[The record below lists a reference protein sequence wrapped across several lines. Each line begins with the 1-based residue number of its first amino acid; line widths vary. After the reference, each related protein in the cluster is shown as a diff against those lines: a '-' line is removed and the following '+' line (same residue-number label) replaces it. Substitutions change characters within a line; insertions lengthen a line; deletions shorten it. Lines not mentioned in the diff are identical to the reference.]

1 MKLPWV
7 CVVKKNPVN
16 EKLFPYLRDREQF
29 FTWCNLEFKEG
40 DEIWAIFNKPSKE
53 GTHRQFRYLFGAVY
67 PPIAEYLGCTII
79 EVDGIMCRR
88 LLTENPDSP
97 LEYVRSKSTLDRK
110 ERAEYIDGVRREA
123 AGMGVSTPDP
133 PIVEE

>member
-1 MKLPWV
+1 MKFPWV
-7 CVVKKNPVN
+7 AEVKKHPDGH
-16 EKLFPYLRDREQF
+16 LFPFLRDREEF
-29 FTWCNLEFKEG
+29 KTYCNLEFSDGEKVW
-40 DEIWAIFNKPSKE
+40 ITVAKPSKE

-67 PPIAEYLGCTII
+67 PPIAEHLGCTII
-79 EVDGIMCRR
+79 EIDGIMCRR

-123 AGMGVSTPDP
+123 AGFGISTPDP
-133 PIVEE
+133 PTVEE